1 MSFLLIAILRSI
13 QMIFGIIVLALSVQL
28 ARGQV
33 IGGAPST
40 TIYDAFAGGINIVAV
55 IVCVVALSSA
65 ALSGTVSYA
74 ADGIAALAA
83 LAGGIAT
90 AVELK
95 GVSCGNAYEMF
106 YNNLINGGLY
116 KADGE
121 LNSGITESQMTTRCN
136 MNKADAA
143 FLFLAFIISTAS
155 LVLSFTTQ
163 KRGGSGGGATYV

>member
-1 MSFLLIAILRSI
+1 MNFLLIVILRSV

-33 IGGAPST
+33 IGNAPST
-40 TIYDAFAGGINIVAV
+40 TIYDAFAGGINMIAV
-55 IVCVVALSSA
+55 IVCMTALSLS

-90 AVELK
+90 AVKLK
-95 GVSCGNAYEMF
+95 GVSCGNIYEMF
-106 YNNLINGGLY
+106 FNNLINGGLY

-121 LNSGITESQMTTRCN
+121 QNSAITESQMTTRCN
-136 MNKADAA
+136 MNKADSA
-143 FLFLAFIISTAS
+143 FLFLAFVMSTGL
-155 LVLSFTTQ
+155 LVLSFTNQ
-163 KRGGSGGGATYV
+163 KRVGSAGGATYV